1 MLACQGIGL
10 EKEFGGDVEE
20 AAEAFDV
27 VLVKFAPRRACG
39 AQKSRLPLR
48 TSETM
53 LGVRKTSV
61 RSFWRGPC
69 WSMRNWRTS
78 RGLARG
84 TAISCKGWP
93 RARKTG
99 HNCYNQVCTGM
110 RNE

>member
-10 EKEFGGDVEE
+10 EKEFGGDVEA

-53 LGVRKTSV
+53 LGAAQSTTEESRTKQREIPRGADRLFHRSEKADNNRPAPLEMTVR
-61 RSFWRGPC
+61 RAE
-69 WSMRNWRTS
+69 
-78 RGLARG
+78 AR
-84 TAISCKGWP
+84 
-93 RARKTG
+93 
-99 HNCYNQVCTGM
+99 
-110 RNE
+110 